1 MTRIYCILIGL
12 LVVSLAS
19 VANTRPHRTATDIAQ
34 KQTEMLVRELNI
46 TDSVLRDTLFR
57 MHLKYAQ
64 LRNANTTRDEA
75 MQSMIHMQEE
85 LQHILTPEQFATFI
99 DRQLNGEPR
108 TPQHPCNWIVPH
120 STR

>member
-75 MQSMIHMQEE
+75 MQSMIQMQEE
-85 LQHILTPEQFATFI
+85 LQHILTPEQFATFLEH
-99 DRQLNGEPR
+99 QLNSEPR
-108 TPQHPCNWIVPH
+108 TPKHPCNWIAPH
-120 STR
+120 ATR